1 MHGLEA
7 RQVPRRK
14 PRNEAESRIQLY
26 CMNLTLDAKISQL
39 GPIAKKLAN
48 KLKKLNLE
56 TIRDLIFYYPFRYD
70 DYSRLAKI
78 SELAED
84 MEATVIGK
92 IELIAGRRTSRRKCF
107 LTEAILTDDSGS
119 IKLIW
124 FNQPWISKNLAA
136 GEIIRVYGK
145 VSGDVFNLAFNSPA
159 YEKYSRPQPEPVGL
173 IPIYPLTA
181 GLANKQLRLLI
192 KQVLPLARGI
202 KDFLPQEIINQAGLI
217 DLVPALIEVHFPTEA
232 GKLKQAKARLAFD
245 ELFLL
250 QAWSQLLRL
259 DLSRQ
264 QASPLAFQEKEIKE
278 FVVSLPFKL
287 TSDQK
292 KTAWEILRDLGRT
305 EPMNRLLEGDV
316 GSGKTLVALLAMYNT
331 ALNHRQ
337 SALMAPTEILAF
349 QHYQTARELL
359 AGRKVNIGLLTRTQ
373 KLFNGEELAKP
384 DFLSRVAGGEIDV
397 IIGTHAMIQEAVK
410 FADLALVVIDEQH
423 RFGVKQRQGLKEK
436 SSSKLT
442 PHFLSLT
449 ATPIPRSLAL
459 ALYGDLDISII
470 REMPQGRRPII
481 TKAIS
486 AFNRQPAYGFI
497 KQQIAAGRQVFVIC
511 PLIDPSDK
519 LGARSVKEEY
529 QKLNQDIFPDLPVGL
544 MHGKLKADEKEE
556 VMRQFKNNEISIL
569 VSTSVVE
576 VGVDVPNATVM
587 MIEGAERFGLS
598 QLHQFRGRVGRGGS
612 QSYCLLFSDSADEKT
627 QARLEYLTK
636 CSDGFALAEYD
647 LKARGSGAVFGQR
660 QSGEYDNLKI
670 ADPGDLI
677 LAQSA
682 REAAKKFVVEF
693 DLQQFPELRQ
703 KLEALGFTAHLE

>member
-1 MHGLEA
+1 
-7 RQVPRRK
+7 
-14 PRNEAESRIQLY
+14 
-26 CMNLTLDAKISQL
+26 MNLTLDAKISQL

>member
-1 MHGLEA
+1 VHGLEA